1 MKSLL
6 SPRQILARVTLG
18 LILLVLAL
26 PGVAQGQEYVLLAD
40 SIKLADVVHDEL
52 QYLLEETPNDI
63 EIDEQQQA
71 LFTEEGEQIDF
82 SEVFHQNRMRGSQA
96 VSIIFEE
103 YAPDFLVIAWS
114 ASDDCCADS
123 SYGVSQKNFEIRL
136 RVLDSSGRNVH
147 KESASIKSK
156 LGVSQPT
163 LEEFLADTVAKLDFD
178 QLENAIAKHTERMQ
192 KRGQPIRVVF
202 ENVSQKDYFEK
213 QDDLIELLRGAGT
226 VGKIRDQHDKG
237 TKTLTVRTALK
248 GDLDEFYRGLYRS
261 ALDSAGLDN
270 FELDRKGNLFVFKAL
285 PPTRKRL
292 VISGLS
298 SDQYHHRLE
307 IYREAIASVE
317 DVKQVDFEF
326 VQGEGSADS
335 KLVFAFTYPDDIH
348 VLEEQLWKR
357 LESAGEAINRQL
369 VAVSDTSIQY
379 SAGTD
384 VSDLRQVT
392 LRVGRVD
399 RNAFRRIDPPLESSL
414 QSLRAR
420 NLSKT
425 YDDKSRELL
434 YHFQIG
440 ETTESLTASIES
452 TIEATPALDKL
463 VVESIGANL
472 IAFSYQAVAP
482 ASLPATVE
490 LHGLNE
496 QDYQTVGREF
506 AALIEGIRGVERLR
520 QDYSPAERVLQLRF
534 HYQGKI
540 SLSQYLYRL
549 ILQSPSLAGLSV
561 TQSSGK
567 ITLTP
572 LPPERRR
579 LVIAGL
585 SAERYHH
592 RLEAYRTAITSQE
605 GVTEAAHEYLAGGA
619 GEPGQL
625 VFSFNFSGNLAVLED
640 HIWASLVATGET
652 PNRQLTAVSER
663 LIQYQAG
670 GEAVLTAVFRN
681 VAAAEYSRVRE
692 ALDSIFGNLEV
703 RNLTRDYNDK
713 TRVLSYN
720 FESGQAMVELD
731 ATLGQQIEIEP
742 ALQGLVPG
750 IAANAVLEYNFLK
763 TIVTVAFN
771 NIAPEDYRKIG
782 ALLDTIIKQ
791 LVVKDLKKAYDP
803 NEYRLSYTLESPI
816 PPVELDTILWEKI
829 RGEKALSNIAQDTT
843 SEDTLGYFYLQ
854 KRPDTRS
861 MAVVLENLG
870 PDAYRK
876 AGLRFVSAI
885 KVIEGVDRVQR
896 EYSENDQVL
905 RLRFRYRGESIYA
918 IDDAIWKAVRRDK
931 TFTDLALGSMT
942 EAKLVYVLGAVEGIQ
957 PDVIIHLRRVSGA
970 DYKIVATGFSKL
982 LGRLKNVR
990 DVRYHY
996 LFQQRTIVF
1005 RLRYGGEDLFTLDD
1019 AIQHSLA
1026 AHQLF
1031 QQVAKGPDT
1040 AGRMIYL
1047 FGEEPVVVQSGEPAV
1062 VTVEPNESAALP
1074 SSGSLPDLVAALDQ
1088 TVIVVLG
1095 ESEDARWHGTG
1106 FFVTDSG
1113 YILTNAHVAMGHLVH
1128 EGKAKLWAK
1137 TLDGHR
1143 YPLNVIKS
1151 DNEQDLALL
1160 KIVSPTRQFKSVKI
1174 GNSSQLRKGQQVF
1187 NIGNPGTWDEHFEH
1201 SVTIGVVAGLNRN
1214 DGLIEFSMPGRGGQS
1229 GSPVFNTAGTVVGVV
1244 VKVTLDDSGKA
1255 LIPVLMAT
1263 VDTSGKASF
1272 KVENKLIDVMTRNET
1287 ITMAIPINHARN
1299 LLQLTGP

>member
-1 MKSLL
+1 
-6 SPRQILARVTLG
+6 
-18 LILLVLAL
+18 
-26 PGVAQGQEYVLLAD
+26 
-40 SIKLADVVHDEL
+40 
-52 QYLLEETPNDI
+52 
-63 EIDEQQQA
+63 
-71 LFTEEGEQIDF
+71 
-82 SEVFHQNRMRGSQA
+82 
-96 VSIIFEE
+96 
-103 YAPDFLVIAWS
+103 
-114 ASDDCCADS
+114 
-123 SYGVSQKNFEIRL
+123 
-136 RVLDSSGRNVH
+136 
-147 KESASIKSK
+147 
-156 LGVSQPT
+156 
-163 LEEFLADTVAKLDFD
+163 
-178 QLENAIAKHTERMQ
+178 
-192 KRGQPIRVVF
+192 
-202 ENVSQKDYFEK
+202 
-213 QDDLIELLRGAGT
+213 
-226 VGKIRDQHDKG
+226 
-237 TKTLTVRTALK
+237 
-248 GDLDEFYRGLYRS
+248 
-261 ALDSAGLDN
+261 
-270 FELDRKGNLFVFKAL
+270 
-285 PPTRKRL
+285 
-292 VISGLS
+292 
-298 SDQYHHRLE
+298 
-307 IYREAIASVE
+307 
-317 DVKQVDFEF
+317 
-326 VQGEGSADS
+326 
-335 KLVFAFTYPDDIH
+335 
-348 VLEEQLWKR
+348 
-357 LESAGEAINRQL
+357 
-369 VAVSDTSIQY
+369 
-379 SAGTD
+379 
-384 VSDLRQVT
+384 
-392 LRVGRVD
+392 
-399 RNAFRRIDPPLESSL
+399 
-414 QSLRAR
+414 
-420 NLSKT
+420 
-425 YDDKSRELL
+425 
-434 YHFQIG
+434 
-440 ETTESLTASIES
+440 
-452 TIEATPALDKL
+452 
-463 VVESIGANL
+463 
-472 IAFSYQAVAP
+472 
-482 ASLPATVE
+482 
-490 LHGLNE
+490 
-496 QDYQTVGREF
+496 
-506 AALIEGIRGVERLR
+506 
-520 QDYSPAERVLQLRF
+520 
-534 HYQGKI
+534 
-540 SLSQYLYRL
+540 
-549 ILQSPSLAGLSV
+549 
-561 TQSSGK
+561 
-567 ITLTP
+567 
-572 LPPERRR
+572 
-579 LVIAGL
+579 
-585 SAERYHH
+585 
-592 RLEAYRTAITSQE
+592 YRTAITSQE
-605 GVTEAAHEYLAGGA
+605 GVTETAHEYLAGGA

-640 HIWASLVATGET
+640 HIWASLAATGET

-692 ALDSIFGNLEV
+692 ALDGIFGNLEV
-703 RNLTRDYNDK
+703 RNLTRDYGDQAQ
-713 TRVLSYN
+713 TLIYR

-731 ATLGQQIEIEP
+731 AALWQQIEIEP

-750 IAANAVLEYNFLK
+750 IAANAVLEYSFLK

-829 RGEKALSNIAQDTT
+829 RGEEALSNIAQDTT

-854 KRPDTRS
+854 ERPDTRS

-1005 RLRYGGEDLFTLDD
+1005 RLRYEGEDLFALDD

-1047 FGEEPVVVQSGEPAV
+1047 FGEEPVVVQSAEPAV
-1062 VTVEPNESAALP
+1062 VTAEPDESAALP

-1088 TVIVVLG
+1088 TVILVLG
-1095 ESEDARWHGTG
+1095 QSEDARWHGTG

-1160 KIVSPTRQFKSVKI
+1160 KIVSPARQFKSVKI

-1255 LIPVLMAT
+1255 LIPVLM
-1263 VDTSGKASF
+1263 
-1272 KVENKLIDVMTRNET
+1272 
-1287 ITMAIPINHARN
+1287 
-1299 LLQLTGP
+1299 

>member
-6 SPRQILARVTLG
+6 FPKQILARTMLG
-18 LILLVLAL
+18 LILLALAQ
-26 PGVAQGQEYVLLAD
+26 PGIAQDEEYVLLAD
-40 SIKLADVVHDEL
+40 SDSLSDEIHSEL
-52 QYLLEETPNDI
+52 EQFLLEAPNDI
-63 EIDEQQQA
+63 ERDQEQ
-71 LFTEEGEQIDF
+71 LVFITEEGQQIDF
-82 SEVFHQNRMRGSQA
+82 SSIFHKKRLRKSKEVA
-96 VSIIFEE
+96 AIFEE
-103 YAPDFLVIAWS
+103 YAPDYLILAWS
-114 ASDDCCADS
+114 DQKSATDS
-123 SYGVSQKNFEIRL
+123 SYGVSKKGLTVHL
-136 RVLDSSGRNVH
+136 RVLDGAGRNVH
-147 KESASIKSK
+147 KGSVSLETK
-156 LGVSQPT
+156 LGIAQPGLNELIVGAISEFDFLK
-163 LEEFLADTVAKLDFD
+163 LED
-178 QLENAIAKHTERMQ
+178 AIAKDTERKA
-192 KRGQPIRVVF
+192 KRGQRVKVVF
-202 ENVSQKDYFEK
+202 KNLPQEDYFDKRDE
-213 QDDLIELLRGAGT
+213 LIALIKAAGDVT
-226 VGKIRDQHDKG
+226 KVRDKHDKSAEV
-237 TKTLTVRTALK
+237 LTVRAALK
-248 GDLDEFYRGLYRS
+248 GDLDTFYRALYRS
-261 ALDSAGLDN
+261 GLDLEGLDN
-270 FELDRKGNLFVFKAL
+270 FELDRKGNSFTFTAL
-285 PPTRKRL
+285 PASRKRL
-292 VISGLS
+292 IIAGLS
-298 SDQYHHRLE
+298 PDQYHHRLE
-307 IYREAIASVE
+307 IYRDSLSSIEGVKDVE
-317 DVKQVDFEF
+317 FEF
-326 VQGEGSADS
+326 VRGAQDIDS
-335 KLVFAFTYPDDIH
+335 KLIFTFSYREDIH
-348 VLEEQLWKR
+348 IVEEQVWKG
-357 LESAGEAINRQL
+357 LEGAGEAINRQL
-369 VAVSDTSIQY
+369 ASISDTSIEY
-379 SAGTD
+379 VAGID
-384 VSDLRQVT
+384 VSDLRQVI
-392 LRVGRVD
+392 LRISQVD
-399 RNAFRRIDPPLESSL
+399 RSTFRRIDPTLQGTL
-414 QSLRAR
+414 QSLHAR
-420 NLSKT
+420 NLKKT
-425 YDDKSRELL
+425 YDDKSFELE
-434 YHFQIG
+434 YRFEIG
-440 ETTESLTASIES
+440 KATESLTASIES
-452 TIEATPALDKL
+452 TIEKTPALDKL
-463 VVESIGANL
+463 VVESIAANL
-472 IAFSYQAVAP
+472 IAFNYQADAP

-490 LHGLNE
+490 LHDLND
-496 QDYQTVGREF
+496 QDYQTIGRELI
-506 AALIEGIRGVERLR
+506 ALVEGIEGVERLR
-520 QDYSPAERVLQLRF
+520 QDYSDTERLLQLRF
-534 HYQGKI
+534 RYQGQT
-540 SLSQYLYRL
+540 SLSQHLYRL
-549 ILQSPSLAGLSV
+549 VLQSASLAGLSV
-561 TQSSGK
+561 TQGDGK

-592 RLEAYRTAITSQE
+592 RLEAYRDAVASQT
-605 GVTEAAHEYLAGGA
+605 GVSELSHEYLAGSA
-619 GEPGQL
+619 DAPGQL
-625 VFSFNFSGNLAVLED
+625 VLSFSYGGNLATLED
-640 HIWASLVATGET
+640 YIWTSLAATGET
-652 PNRQLTAVSER
+652 PNRQLSAVSER
-663 LIQYQAG
+663 LIQYQVG
-670 GEAVLTAVFRN
+670 GEAVLMAVFSN
-681 VAAAEYSRVRE
+681 VVPTEYARIRE
-692 ALDSIFGNLEV
+692 SLDGIFDTLGV
-703 RNLTRDYNDK
+703 RNLSRDYDDK
-713 TRVLSYN
+713 TQVLSYR

-731 ATLGQQIEIEP
+731 AALGQQVEASP

-750 IAANAVLEYNFLK
+750 TATDTSLEYSYRK

-1047 FGEEPVVVQSGEPAV
+1047 FGEEPVVVQSGESAV
-1062 VTVEPNESAALP
+1062 TTAEPGESAALP